1 MPATGSILFLS
12 LSLSFS
18 FCLSLSVS
26 LSLLSV
32 SLSSGSFEGNS
43 EQETTLNQLLVEMD
57 GRIILLTLT

>member
-18 FCLSLSVS
+18 FCLSLSV
-26 LSLLSV
+26 SLLSV